1 MARKVMSMAFTEITI
16 LSVDCAHA
24 EESLRSR
31 NDMIVPY
38 ILSNTPPEEWKGYFE
53 EQAPAS
59 ANVKI
64 VGNTV
69 RYKCPKDKVAIQRDG
84 ACWTMV
90 ASLVEDANRYYLES
104 ELRRAQDRQKKEREE
119 EQQPREF
126 EMEWDRYM
134 SRD

>member
-1 MARKVMSMAFTEITI
+1 MACKVISMAFTEITI
-16 LSVDCAHA
+16 LGVDCAHA

-31 NDMIVPY
+31 NDVIVPY

-53 EQAPAS
+53 EQAPPS
-59 ANVKI
+59 ANAKI

-90 ASLVEDANRYYLES
+90 AGLVEDANRYYLES
-104 ELRRAQDRQKKEREE
+104 ELRREQDRQKKEREE

-126 EMEWDRYM
+126 EIEWDRYM